1 MNAAAKDESAAPLLD
16 TTPIADLRY
25 LAAAVVAL
33 LLMVG
38 AIVAPSLWL
47 LNFVHILFGLL
58 WTGIDLFM
66 GFVIGPILRRVS
78 LDARRQI
85 ITRLMPRMLFLMPA
99 LSIVTGTTGW
109 YLAERMGLTA
119 PDYALFP
126 WVIGALVIVTIL
138 TIQGIGILLPA
149 NLKVFL
155 ELRKAEPDIARIGR
169 LMRIYLSTVALQGV
183 MQVAIII
190 VMARLR
196 MG

>member
-1 MNAAAKDESAAPLLD
+1 
-16 TTPIADLRY
+16 
-25 LAAAVVAL
+25 LAAVAAL
-33 LLMVG
+33 VLMVG
-38 AIVAPSLWL
+38 AIMAPNVWL
-47 LNFVHILFGLL
+47 LNFVHVLFGLL

-66 GFVIGPILRRVS
+66 GFVIGPILRGVS

-109 YLAERMGLTA
+109 YLAERMGFLSPA
-119 PDYALFP
+119 YALFP
-126 WVIGALVIVTIL
+126 WVVVALVIVTIL
-138 TIQGIGILLPA
+138 TIQGLGILLPA

-155 ELRKAEPDIARIGR
+155 ELRKREPNSTRIGR
-169 LMRIYLSTVALQGV
+169 LMRIYVTTVAVQGV

-190 VMARLR
+190 IMARLR